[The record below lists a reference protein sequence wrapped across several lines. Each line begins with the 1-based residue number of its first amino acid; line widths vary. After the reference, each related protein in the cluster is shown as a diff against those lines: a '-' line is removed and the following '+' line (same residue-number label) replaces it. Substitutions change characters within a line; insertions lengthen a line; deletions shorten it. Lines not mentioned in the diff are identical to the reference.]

1 MAKSVGKFKNLEYAK
16 LDNIIAE
23 HGEDWLRLQIITRIA
38 DGDSPKSIASS
49 FGIHYVYLKRWL
61 EEHAGE
67 DVALAGRARADCL
80 EYNATSAVDM
90 ADPDSVA
97 VARLQAD
104 HYMKLA
110 GKLDRA
116 KFGEKVVVENTVS
129 VDLLEAIQSAERR
142 VLAARVPIIIENGE
156 LIENGDV
163 I

>member
-1 MAKSVGKFKNLEYAK
+1 MGKSVGKFKNLEYAK

-23 HGEDWLRLQIITRIA
+23 HGKEFVIAQVITRVAEGCSLKDIA
-38 DGDSPKSIASS
+38 HS
-49 FGIHYVYLKRWL
+49 FGIHFVYLKRWMEL
-61 EEHAGE
+61 ECSE
-67 DVALAGRARADCL
+67 DIGLALRARADML
-80 EYNATSAVDM
+80 EYDASQAVDD

-97 VARLQAD
+97 VARLQSD
-104 HYMKLA
+104 HRMKLA